1 MLSIFPELL
10 VYFLF
15 APFILRLG
23 LGFIFVRF
31 GGLALSSDKHRLME
45 VFGNAHLNPPIFF
58 ATILGAIELLAGLS
72 LILGLYTQIGA
83 LVAGAI
89 SLILLI
95 SKFWGKP
102 FGTEGAL
109 FDFIL
114 LSISLSLMFSG
125 AGFLAFD
132 LPL

>member
-1 MLSIFPELL
+1 MLSIFPEML
-10 VYFLF
+10 VYSLF

-31 GGLALSSDKHRLME
+31 GGLALSSDKYRLME
-45 VFGNAHLNPPIFF
+45 VFRNAHLNPPVFF
-58 ATILGAIELLAGLS
+58 ATILGAIELLVGLS

-83 LVAGAI
+83 LIAGII

-95 SKFWGKP
+95 SKLWGKP

-109 FDFIL
+109 FDFML

>member
-1 MLSIFPELL
+1 M
-10 VYFLF
+10 
-15 APFILRLG
+15 
-23 LGFIFVRF
+23 
-31 GGLALSSDKHRLME
+31 SSDRHRLIE
-45 VFGNAHLNPPIFF
+45 TFRNARLNPPGFF
-58 ATILGAIELLAGLS
+58 AAILGIVELLAGLS

-83 LVAGAI
+83 LIAGII

-95 SKFWGKP
+95 SKLLGKP
-102 FGTEGAL
+102 FGTEGVL